1 MLVIRSNR
9 FGSTSTS
16 SSGIINIIHKTSEP
30 SFPKLVVNLNDI
42 ASDTG
47 SFSAIE
53 SAMPIIL
60 VTFSNS
66 LADIWLISPYYRLF
80 SPLQQT
86 ARQSTHYYRNF
97 CRTDPNCQDAQ
108 MIAPDRI
115 QNEAL
120 IFTVQLV

>member
-1 MLVIRSNR
+1 MLIIRSNR
-9 FGSTSTS
+9 FGSTFTP

-47 SFSAIE
+47 SSSVIE
-53 SAMPIIL
+53 SGLPIIL

-66 LADIWLISPYYRLF
+66 LVDIWLISPYYRLF
-80 SPLQQT
+80 SPLQET
-86 ARQSTHYYRNF
+86 ARESTDYCRNF
-97 CRTDPNCQDAQ
+97 YRTDLNCQAAQ